1 MPLTAGAHLGSYEI
15 VAAIGEG
22 GMGQVYRARDTR
34 LNRDVALKV
43 LPDAFVADPERT
55 ARFER
60 EAQALAALNHPNIAQ
75 IYGIEQ
81 GALVM
86 EFVAGE
92 DLAVVIARGN
102 PGSKD
107 PGLHLS
113 DALPIAR
120 QMAVA
125 LEAAHSAGI
134 IHRDLKPA
142 NVKVLDFGLAKAGD
156 PTGTGGS
163 GSGATMTS
171 PAMTQQGLILGTAA
185 YMSPE
190 QA

>member
-1 MPLTAGAHLGSYEI
+1 MPLTTGTRLGAYEI
-15 VAAIGEG
+15 SGLIGEG

-34 LNRDVALKV
+34 LNRDVAVKV

-92 DLAVVIARGN
+92 DLAVHIGRGAV
-102 PGSKD
+102 P
-107 PGLHLS
+107 LS

-120 QMAVA
+120 QIAVA

-134 IHRDLKPA
+134 
-142 NVKVLDFGLAKAGD
+142 
-156 PTGTGGS
+156 
-163 GSGATMTS
+163 
-171 PAMTQQGLILGTAA
+171 
-185 YMSPE
+185 
-190 QA
+190 